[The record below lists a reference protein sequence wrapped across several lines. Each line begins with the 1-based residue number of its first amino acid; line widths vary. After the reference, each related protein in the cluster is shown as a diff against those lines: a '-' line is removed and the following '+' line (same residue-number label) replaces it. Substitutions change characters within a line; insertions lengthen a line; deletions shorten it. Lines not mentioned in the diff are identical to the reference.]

1 LTTRC
6 RNQDIWNGVS
16 GKAMRVIELD
26 ARNWRTE
33 LDFYNALL
41 AALGAPEWHGRN
53 LNALTDSMIYGGI
66 NAVEPPYSIRIRGT
80 QKLAKD
86 VRDQLET
93 TKRVLGAARAEFR
106 ARRGHDVEV
115 EFEPHVP

>member
-1 LTTRC
+1 
-6 RNQDIWNGVS
+6 
-16 GKAMRVIELD
+16 MRVIELD

-80 QKLAKD
+80 QKLAKN